1 MSKKDAQITDA
12 QGAILKA
19 QREEQ
24 GYTREQI
31 AERVGIGVRHLAAI
45 ENCEK
50 NASVADLIR
59 IIRALGISAD
69 RIVSPEREMPS
80 SDYDR
85 IVRLIRSCEVRDRR
99 AVEAMVNSLLDT
111 KI

>member
-1 MSKKDAQITDA
+1 MVKKDAQITNEP
-12 QGAILKA
+12 GAILKQ
-19 QREEQ
+19 QREEK

-50 NASVADLIR
+50 NASVSVFIR

-69 RIVSPEREMPS
+69 RVIYPEREMS
-80 SDYDR
+80 ASDCDR
-85 IVRLIRSCEVRDRR
+85 LVRLIRSCDVRDRR
-99 AVEAMVNSLLDT
+99 AVEAMVNALLDA
-111 KI
+111 KE